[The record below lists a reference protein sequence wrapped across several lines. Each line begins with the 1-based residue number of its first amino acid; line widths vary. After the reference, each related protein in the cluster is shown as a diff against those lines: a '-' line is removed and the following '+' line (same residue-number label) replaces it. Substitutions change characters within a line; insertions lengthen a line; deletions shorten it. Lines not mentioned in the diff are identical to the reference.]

1 MKQSRI
7 VALVVLA
14 VVLGAAAGLNHFYGF
29 LGSAKTRAPQ
39 PGKTAAPGDKGV
51 SVNTAVAE
59 VEDFVNRRR
68 TIGIIEA
75 PATVVVKS
83 RLESLVI
90 EQHVNDG
97 QLVKKGDPLFTLDD
111 LEIRATVAR
120 DQAQL
125 AKDEATL
132 TRTKLDLERYKR
144 LATTDATPLQLLD
157 QATAENKIAEATVQA
172 DEAQL
177 RSDNLRLNYAQIL
190 APIDGRIGAIR
201 VTPGNLIKANDST
214 GLATITQ
221 FQPIRV
227 AFTLPE
233 RDLAGLRKASASS
246 PPAVVRVYTP
256 SATEP
261 LATGVLD
268 FVDSAVDTPSGTIAA
283 KASFGNQNGELW
295 PGMFVDV
302 EIDLDVRPQTVMIPI
317 VAIQAGQQGPFVF
330 VANKEQKVEL
340 RKIEQVGIEG
350 NRAAIAYGVAGG
362 ERLVVEGQMQLTN
375 GARVT
380 EIPPPSISK
389 TIGLR

>member
-1 MKQSRI
+1 M
-7 VALVVLA
+7 
-14 VVLGAAAGLNHFYGF
+14 
-29 LGSAKTRAPQ
+29 
-39 PGKTAAPGDKGV
+39 

-233 RDLAGLRKASASS
+233 RDLASLRKASVSS

-283 KASFGNQNGELW
+283 KASFGNQTGELW

-302 EIDLDVRPQTVMIPI
+302 EIDLDVRPRTVMIPI

-330 VANKEQKVEL
+330 VANKDQKVEL

-350 NRAAIAYGVAGG
+350 NRAAIASGVAGG
-362 ERLVVEGQMQLTN
+362 ERLVIEGQMQLTN
-375 GARVT
+375 GTRVT
-380 EIPPPSISK
+380 EISSPSISK